1 VVSFFLILFGLE
13 FGSFANVCIYRWPRN
28 MSVSHPVRSLCPWC
42 RHQISVWENIPV
54 LSYLFLRGACGHCHS
69 RISVRYPLVELTM
82 PVLWLLAWKFLDYS
96 GLKIQLPF
104 MIAVCSFLFV
114 VLITTLTDLDWKLI
128 PDQAS
133 YLLITIGVCSAYWNP
148 FLNIG
153 GGFSAFQNSFL
164 GIVGGALPLWLIG
177 IGGKK
182 IIGKEAMGGGD
193 IKLLAGMGSFMGW
206 ESALLILMVGSLL
219 GCFVALLG
227 LLTRILRRG
236 QYIPFGPFLNAGALL
251 VFIFRCNQSM
261 FDNAVCSF
269 FHFR

>member
-1 VVSFFLILFGLE
+1 MIPWWQNIPLVSYFFLRARCSNCRSRIHYQYPIIEALVGFAWLIVSFLIPPFSDGNLLSHVLF
-13 FGSFANVCIYRWPRN
+13 FIFIW
-28 MSVSHPVRSLCPWC
+28 
-42 RHQISVWENIPV
+42 I
-54 LSYLFLRGACGHCHS
+54 
-69 RISVRYPLVELTM
+69 
-82 PVLWLLAWKFLDYS
+82 
-96 GLKIQLPF
+96 
-104 MIAVCSFLFV
+104 
-114 VLITTLTDLDWKLI
+114 LIVTTVTDFQWKLI